1 MVIINIIITVI
12 YILKFNVPVGWLVGT
27 LVGLS
32 GFHAPTGR
40 RIRTVYMSKE
50 PSWPRNEPGGGY
62 FRIRPHPG
70 GIKGGR
76 SPPENLDTHQIPP
89 ILMKFES

>member
-1 MVIINIIITVI
+1 MPLQNVISMLKVRMIIIHAVSVVLRI
-12 YILKFNVPVGWLVGT
+12 YIIKFNVPVGWYVGW

-32 GFHAPTGR
+32 GFQAPTGR

-50 PSWPRNEPGGGY
+50 PSQPQNEPRRGY
-62 FRIRPHPG
+62 FQIQPHPE

-76 SPPENLDTHQIPP
+76 SSP
-89 ILMKFES
+89 